1 MATSKI
7 LLVKPVEDLGNE
19 GEQVTVKAGYARNY
33 LLPKKLALPVNRA
46 NKKMVEALL
55 KARDARLAAELSAAE
70 ALAEKIKAVSVA
82 IAVKTGEGGKLFGSV
97 TAQNIIDRL
106 AAEGI
111 ELKKKQLRLVAP
123 VKELGKHTAS
133 VRLHSNVKFDLEF
146 EVVSENPI
154 EEQPEAEK
162 SEKAAEKKQA

>member
-7 LLVKPVEDLGNE
+7 LLIKPVEDLGNE

-33 LLPKKLALPVNRA
+33 LLPRKLALPVNRA

-55 KARDARLAAELSAAE
+55 KARDERLAAELSSAE

-82 IAVKTGEGGKLFGSV
+82 IAVKTGDGGKLFGSV

-111 ELKKKQLRLVAP
+111 ELKKKQLRLAAP

-133 VRLHSNVKFDLEF
+133 VRLHANVKFDLEF

-154 EEQPEAEK
+154 EDSEADKAEK
-162 SEKAAEKKQA
+162 SAEKQA